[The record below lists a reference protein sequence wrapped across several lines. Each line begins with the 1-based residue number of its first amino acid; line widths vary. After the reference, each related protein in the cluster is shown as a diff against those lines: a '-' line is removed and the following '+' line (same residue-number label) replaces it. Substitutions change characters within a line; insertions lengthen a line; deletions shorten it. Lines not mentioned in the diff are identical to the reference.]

1 MQRKLKGVADPDQEP
16 LGGRLR
22 EQSPLERVAK
32 GTAEA
37 PAAAGGASG
46 LLEAAGGGIAPQAGQ
61 PGAAADGG
69 GGGGGGGG
77 MFGGG
82 GGGGGDGGGAAPRRQ
97 RARGRLVR
105 SVVFEDGSRCEC
117 VPLCEQAGTCCDDW
131 KELCETD
138 PTDAPGEDAASPPC
152 PVPAEPPL
160 ASGRRDGTPVT
171 LSFLNHARFPVKLFH
186 AAEDGQQTEMGTLPA
201 HGHALTFE
209 TRDTHGWAAKSFSG
223 ITLLE
228 LAPGTARTSQ
238 TVDVHECDLSSAN
251 RRLHHGWR

>member
-69 GGGGGGGG
+69 GGGGGGG
-77 MFGGG
+77 
-82 GGGGGDGGGAAPRRQ
+82 AAPRRQ

-138 PTDAPGEDAASPPC
+138 PADAPGEDAASPPC

>member
-138 PTDAPGEDAASPPC
+138 PADAPGEDAASPPC